1 MGDVTDNLSRILE
14 RLEKNL
20 GGSGRNDAIDAIL
33 AGSPRE
39 TNAASLRD
47 HEVVKQFRRALS
59 SGLIRVDTVSRLLG
73 LIRIAVEAGLP

>member
-1 MGDVTDNLSRILE
+1 MGEVTDNLSRILE

-20 GGSGRNDAIDAIL
+20 DGSGRNDAIDAIL

-39 TNAASLRD
+39 TNATSLRD
-47 HEVVKQFRRALS
+47 HEVVKQFRRELS

>member
-1 MGDVTDNLSRILE
+1 MGEVTDNLSRILE
-14 RLEKNL
+14 GLEKSID
-20 GGSGRNDAIDAIL
+20 GSGRKDAIDAIL

-39 TNAASLRD
+39 TNATSLRD
-47 HEVVKQFRRALS
+47 HEVVKQFRRELS